1 MYFKP
6 KFKAEII
13 KDAKFNDINIAL
25 RIIFPLQREYVSLAN
40 IMVELFDD
48 RLVSYPTKKSMTKLM
63 DDLYGA
69 RFRSSTYSVGATQVI
84 ELQCVG
90 INERFVEEP
99 LHQMYLD
106 TLMMMLREPLI
117 NENTVKEAAKNSKQ
131 NLIRIN
137 EKPNSYAIFKAFE
150 MAGENQTF
158 GLNVFGYTT
167 DYDEVTVADMVD
179 FHQLCL
185 NTFRKEIYVAGDV
198 QKLDIKDF
206 DESTHYQSLTKTVIE
221 SRTITQ
227 VNASNQS
234 EIVQV
239 YPVLIDPHH
248 RLYYPYLTLLAILGQ
263 SPSSLLFQNIR
274 EEESLCYS
282 IYASQLIYDG
292 LFYIGSSVKVESEA
306 RVVSL
311 IAQQF
316 DEIKK
321 GNFDLPSTKQYLY
334 NRIKGTKETT
344 RGLLDLSFRN
354 NRLQLN
360 DNEATMLDKFSR
372 VSETEILEVLN
383 HIGKPFTFIYKGVS
397 A

>member
-1 MYFKP
+1 
-6 KFKAEII
+6 
-13 KDAKFNDINIAL
+13 
-25 RIIFPLQREYVSLAN
+25 
-40 IMVELFDD
+40 
-48 RLVSYPTKKSMTKLM
+48 
-63 DDLYGA
+63 
-69 RFRSSTYSVGATQVI
+69 
-84 ELQCVG
+84 
-90 INERFVEEP
+90 
-99 LHQMYLD
+99 
-106 TLMMMLREPLI
+106 MMLREPLI

-206 DESTHYQSLTKTVIE
+206 DESTHYQSLTKTEIE

-274 EEESLCYS
+274 EKESLCYS

-316 DEIKK
+316 EEIKK
-321 GNFDLPSTKQYLY
+321 GNYDLPSTKQYLY

-397 A
+397 V